1 MLYTPLKYPEYV
13 ILIFEYE
20 LTPSRMRCKHV
31 GTLTEI
37 NACEPVIAAAS
48 TACAQKVAFEE
59 TRNSIRNETTALE
72 DALKA
77 AEQTLKKSED
87 AQEER
92 LAIWFALKAEATE
105 KEAHA
110 RSFQPLVEEL
120 LSRERQETQILAEAQ
135 NLEGQARD
143 NVNTSMQLA
152 LEIQG
157 KFSLMNASHLSLV
170 GRDNAVDYCHPNF
183 LFPLMDLLP
192 IAFVGSREIAVAQA
206 VAAYEAANA
215 TLAAIGEAVVDAL
228 AGIAAYEEEVRRR
241 KVLVALAIESL
252 EAVADEMEV
261 AMTAR
266 SEVELRSEA
275 ANASYARQE
284 VGALSASQLGPP
296 PAPPVVA
303 NANELQ

>member
-37 NACEPVIAAAS
+37 NACESVIAAAS

-92 LAIWFALKAEATE
+92 LAMWFALKAEATE

-120 LSRERQETQILAEAQ
+120 LSRERQETQILTEAQ

-183 LFPLMDLLP
+183 SLP
-192 IAFVGSREIAVAQA
+192 FNGSPPHS
-206 VAAYEAANA
+206 
-215 TLAAIGEAVVDAL
+215 LCGESRDCSC
-228 AGIAAYEEEVRRR
+228 AGGGC
-241 KVLVALAIESL
+241 L
-252 EAVADEMEV
+252 
-261 AMTAR
+261 
-266 SEVELRSEA
+266 
-275 ANASYARQE
+275 
-284 VGALSASQLGPP
+284 
-296 PAPPVVA
+296 
-303 NANELQ
+303 